1 MNIRTSMYRIVFL
14 MIALPFLLFSLITT
28 YIYSSGLQNA
38 LIESLHVVATTH
50 VTEMTDFCE
59 QQKDYMTIIGTM
71 DISRAAMKGSLDK
84 DLCMYLDNMLYS
96 RGGKPELS
104 EHLCPD

>member
-1 MNIRTSMYRIVFL
+1 MYRIVFL

-71 DISRAAMKGSLDK
+71 DISKIGRAS
-84 DLCMYLDNMLYS
+84 CRERVY
-96 RGGKPELS
+96 
-104 EHLCPD
+104 